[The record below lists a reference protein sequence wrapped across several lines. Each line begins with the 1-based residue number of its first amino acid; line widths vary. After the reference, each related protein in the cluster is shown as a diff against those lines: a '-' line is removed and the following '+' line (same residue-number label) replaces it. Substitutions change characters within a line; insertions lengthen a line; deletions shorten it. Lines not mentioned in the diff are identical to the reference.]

1 LLAKKYI
8 VDIGYNVSIH
18 CIHNKNQIFKLDK
31 VKLLDSDFNV
41 SSLDVDEFCLRHNDF
56 IEKYNSKLTNESDT
70 FVLSFDLD
78 ITDTFWRNNY
88 SYYILQFKDLEYFN
102 IELIDRIS
110 SGDFCGDKYFNNEEY
125 IILGLPKDKLQSGKF
140 DKKVDDCMEF
150 VMANVVYEFS
160 FRNRSVNR
168 PILPALRA
176 NVNGIP
182 VNLTYSNKKFYVNS
196 ITCNMFAEYINNLR
210 SNYISGYIKSK
221 DCGYVGYLTI
231 TNEDLGF
238 SHKFG
243 NVSLDV
249 TDNTETDGDFTMLF
263 DYLILDNRIDG
274 TEVLALP
281 SDCRGVIIHNSSNSS
296 KAIKINRIILNSS
309 LDNVDLGYFPVELSI
324 NEIYLSKSFNFITYL
339 NIVNKLLGKK
349 IEIGYNLDGVVSL
362 DSISLPMSKIS
373 SNWIRLAFKLSNGET
388 ELYDVPKY
396 YDDKEKELCNV
407 IKLYMSN
414 DVTVKFY

>member
-1 LLAKKYI
+1 MLAKKYI
-8 VDIGYNVSIH
+8 ADIGYSVSIH
-18 CIHNKNQIFKLDK
+18 CIHNKNQIFKLEK

-41 SSLDVDEFCLRHNDF
+41 SSLDVDEFCLKHNDF
-56 IEKYNSKLTNESDT
+56 IEKYNNKLTNESDT

-78 ITDTFWRNNY
+78 ITNNFWRNNY
-88 SYYILQFKDLEYFN
+88 NYYILQFKDLEYFN

-110 SGDFCGDKYFNNEEY
+110 CGDFCGDKYFNDEEY
-125 IILGLPKDKLQSGKF
+125 VILGLPKDKLQSGKF
-140 DKKVDDCMEF
+140 DKEVDDNTEF
-150 VMANVVYEFS
+150 AIANVVYEFT
-160 FRNRSVNR
+160 FRNRSVNK

-176 NVNGIP
+176 NANGIP

-210 SNYISGYIKSK
+210 SNYISGYIKSN
-221 DCGYVGYLTI
+221 DCGYVGYLNI

-274 TEVLALP
+274 TEVLTLP
-281 SDCRGVIIHNSSNSS
+281 SDCRGVIIHNNSNSS
-296 KAIKINRIILNSS
+296 KDIKINRIILNSS

-339 NIVNKLLGKK
+339 NIINKLLGKK
-349 IEIGYNLDGVVSL
+349 IEIGYNLGEIVSL
-362 DSISLPMSKIS
+362 DSVSLPMSRIRN
-373 SNWIRLAFKLSNGET
+373 NWIRLAFKFSSGKT
-388 ELYDVPKY
+388 MIYDVSDY
-396 YDDKEKELCNV
+396 YADRENELCNV
-407 IKLYMSN
+407 IRRFMSS